1 MIIDNEVKKDISGFK
16 SAFPIV
22 LGYLPIGFAYGLLGV
37 KSGFSI
43 TQVMALSLFV
53 YAGSAQ
59 FIAISL
65 LSAGTNVIT
74 LIITIFIVNL
84 RHFLYSTSLSQYMK
98 RIKRNHIPLL
108 SFFITDETYAVAI
121 TDLQNSDNYDER
133 YFYQLFFMS
142 YAAWCTAS
150 FIGAISGTFID
161 GSANVGLDFA
171 LPAMYIALLMMQ
183 ISGFKKMFISIFSGF
198 LSIVL
203 MYIFPGNIN
212 VIIAAVIGAGMGV
225 LLDKWVRN
233 S

>member
-1 MIIDNEVKKDISGFK
+1 MILDDTKGTMSGIK
-16 SAFPIV
+16 SSLPIV
-22 LGYLPIGFAYGLLGV
+22 MGYLPIGFAYGLLGV
-37 KSGFSI
+37 KSGFSVL
-43 TQVMALSLFV
+43 QVFALSLFV

-59 FIAISL
+59 FIAITL
-65 LSAGTNVIT
+65 LSSGTNAIT
-74 LIITIFIVNL
+74 LIMTIFIVNL

-98 RIKRNHIPLL
+98 WIKRNHIPLL

-171 LPAMYIALLMMQ
+171 LPAMYIALLLMQ
-183 ISGFKKMFISIFSGF
+183 ISGYKKIFVSIFSGL
-198 LSIVL
+198 LSIGLIYV
-203 MYIFPGNIN
+203 FPGNIN
-212 VIIAAVIGAGMGV
+212 VIIASLIGAGMGV
-225 LLDKWVRN
+225 FLDRWKRN

>member
-1 MIIDNEVKKDISGFK
+1 MILDDTKGTMSGIK
-16 SAFPIV
+16 SSLPIV
-22 LGYLPIGFAYGLLGV
+22 MGYLPIGFAYGLLGV
-37 KSGFSI
+37 KSGFSVL
-43 TQVMALSLFV
+43 QVFALSLFV

-59 FIAISL
+59 FIAITL
-65 LSAGTNVIT
+65 LSSGTNAIT
-74 LIITIFIVNL
+74 LIMTIFIVNL

-171 LPAMYIALLMMQ
+171 LPAMYIALLLMQ
-183 ISGFKKMFISIFSGF
+183 ISGYKKIFVSIFSGL
-198 LSIVL
+198 LSIGLIYV
-203 MYIFPGNIN
+203 FPGNTN
-212 VIIAAVIGAGMGV
+212 VIIASLIGAGMGV
-225 LLDKWVRN
+225 FLDRWKRN

>member
-1 MIIDNEVKKDISGFK
+1 MILDETKGTMSGIK
-16 SAFPIV
+16 SSLPIV
-22 LGYLPIGFAYGLLGV
+22 MGYLPIGFAYGLLGV
-37 KSGFSI
+37 KSGFSVL
-43 TQVMALSLFV
+43 QVFALSLFV

-59 FIAISL
+59 FIAITL
-65 LSAGTNVIT
+65 LSSGTNVIT
-74 LIITIFIVNL
+74 LIMTIFIVNL

-98 RIKRNHIPLL
+98 RIKRNYIPLL

-171 LPAMYIALLMMQ
+171 LPAMYIALLLMQ
-183 ISGFKKMFISIFSGF
+183 ISGYKKIFVSIFSGL
-198 LSIVL
+198 LSIGLIYV
-203 MYIFPGNIN
+203 FPGNTN
-212 VIIAAVIGAGMGV
+212 VIIASLIGAGMGV
-225 LLDKWVRN
+225 FLDRWKQN

>member
-1 MIIDNEVKKDISGFK
+1 MILDETKGTMSGIK
-16 SAFPIV
+16 SSLPIV
-22 LGYLPIGFAYGLLGV
+22 MGYLPIGFAYGLLGV
-37 KSGFSI
+37 KSGFSVL
-43 TQVMALSLFV
+43 QVFALSLFV

-59 FIAISL
+59 FIAITL
-65 LSAGTNVIT
+65 LSSGTNAIT
-74 LIITIFIVNL
+74 LIMTIFIVNL

-171 LPAMYIALLMMQ
+171 LPAMYIALLLMQ
-183 ISGFKKMFISIFSGF
+183 ISGYKKIFVSIFSGL
-198 LSIVL
+198 LSIGLIYV
-203 MYIFPGNIN
+203 FPGNTN
-212 VIIAAVIGAGMGV
+212 VIIASLIGAGMGV
-225 LLDKWVRN
+225 FLDRWKR
-233 S
+233 SS

>member
-1 MIIDNEVKKDISGFK
+1 MILDETKGTMSGIK
-16 SAFPIV
+16 SSLPIV
-22 LGYLPIGFAYGLLGV
+22 MGYLPIGFAYGLLGV
-37 KSGFSI
+37 KSGFSVL
-43 TQVMALSLFV
+43 QVFALSLFV

-59 FIAISL
+59 FIAITL
-65 LSAGTNVIT
+65 LSSGTNAIT
-74 LIITIFIVNL
+74 LIMTIFIVNL

-171 LPAMYIALLMMQ
+171 LPAMYIALLLMQ
-183 ISGFKKMFISIFSGF
+183 ISGYKKIFVSIFSGL
-198 LSIVL
+198 LSIGLIYV
-203 MYIFPGNIN
+203 FPGNTN
-212 VIIAAVIGAGMGV
+212 VIIASLIGAGMGV
-225 LLDKWVRN
+225 FLDRWKRN

>member
-1 MIIDNEVKKDISGFK
+1 MILDETKGTMSGIK
-16 SAFPIV
+16 SSLPIV
-22 LGYLPIGFAYGLLGV
+22 MGYLPIGFAYGLLGV
-37 KSGFSI
+37 KSGFSVL
-43 TQVMALSLFV
+43 QVFALSLFV

-59 FIAISL
+59 FIAITL
-65 LSAGTNVIT
+65 LSSGTNAIT
-74 LIITIFIVNL
+74 LIMTIFIVNL

-133 YFYQLFFMS
+133 CFYQLFFMS

-171 LPAMYIALLMMQ
+171 LPAMYIALLLMQ
-183 ISGFKKMFISIFSGF
+183 ISGYKKIFVSIFSGL
-198 LSIVL
+198 LSIGLIYV
-203 MYIFPGNIN
+203 FPGNTN
-212 VIIAAVIGAGMGV
+212 VIIASLIGAGMGV
-225 LLDKWVRN
+225 FLDRWKR
-233 S
+233 SS

>member
-1 MIIDNEVKKDISGFK
+1 MILDETKGTMNGIK
-16 SAFPIV
+16 SSLPIV
-22 LGYLPIGFAYGLLGV
+22 MGYLPIGFAYGLLGV
-37 KSGFSI
+37 KSGFSVL
-43 TQVMALSLFV
+43 QVFALSLFV

-59 FIAISL
+59 FIAITL
-65 LSAGTNVIT
+65 LSSGTNAIT
-74 LIITIFIVNL
+74 LIMTIFIVNL

-171 LPAMYIALLMMQ
+171 LPAMYIALLLMQ
-183 ISGFKKMFISIFSGF
+183 ISGYKKIFVSIFSGL
-198 LSIVL
+198 LSIGLIYV
-203 MYIFPGNIN
+203 FPGNTN
-212 VIIAAVIGAGMGV
+212 VIIASLIGAGMGV
-225 LLDKWVRN
+225 FLDRWKRN